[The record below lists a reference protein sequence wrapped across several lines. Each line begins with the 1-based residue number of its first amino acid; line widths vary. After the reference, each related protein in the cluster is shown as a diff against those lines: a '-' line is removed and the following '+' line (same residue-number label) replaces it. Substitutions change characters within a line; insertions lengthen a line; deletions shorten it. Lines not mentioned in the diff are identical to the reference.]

1 MFYIDGCRRF
11 RSQLG
16 NLKIGLTGLLVSG
29 EKNKRWRLKIET
41 IMAGE
46 VED

>member
-1 MFYIDGCRRF
+1 MFYMGGCSRF

-16 NLKIGLTGLLVSG
+16 NLKIGLTGLSVSG
-29 EKNKRWRLKIET
+29 EKNKRWRFKIET